1 MKFCTEC
8 GTKLQDGLRFCTEC
22 GTPIAADSAEEV
34 SDVAADEGGTKPA
47 GDGAASE
54 TVSGDAGAGDVSK
67 TVSGT
72 SADAAS
78 DTNSGSGKAAPPQPV
93 KRAHAKSPPR
103 KPMKKLTKILIGV
116 AAVLALVLFGAHQYV
131 SSLFDPVKSLQEMD
145 QAMNG
150 NNMEEFLSYIHF
162 DDKAILDRES
172 YFAYIQEEEWDNV
185 KDQLLTYF
193 QEQESVKHSFS
204 KKITTDGGDALFT
217 VDKQKKF
224 VLYSTYIIRA
234 TPTKLVIHANMA
246 DTDLAIQKHTAKL
259 ADEDAKETVLIYP
272 GEYTLTGAAKN
283 LFGTFSYED
292 ELVVYPGEQIEQ
304 GVNFSGETIPI
315 DTDQANAILFI
326 NGESTGKTLGE
337 LEYIGPIPEGA
348 DMEMYAEWEGPD
360 GKKIQT
366 EKLSLND
373 TDWYGY
379 SFYFESEDD
388 VDTDDGDEAEDVD
401 VEDADDADS
410 KVASAKIDGDPG
422 DIVLNFRDDYE
433 AALNNKDFDLITP
446 YLKDGSTAYKELK
459 VYIGDLKDT
468 KYHYDFEQNTVLHV
482 DVVNEDKLEITTNEI
497 FTFTNHKNET
507 INYDREKIYT
517 LVWADDAYQITH
529 IDYVETNRDY

>member
-1 MKFCTEC
+1 MGQKFHLSIGIFYKICHDSFKHFPNFNRKEIFTVKFCTEC

-22 GTPIAADSAEEV
+22 GTPIAADSAGAV
-34 SDVAADEGGTKPA
+34 LDVVADDAGVPSAGEAAT
-47 GDGAASE
+47 SE
-54 TVSGDAGAGDVSK
+54 SVSGAGAGDASK
-67 TVSGT
+67 TVSGVG
-72 SADAAS
+72 ADAAG
-78 DTNSGSGKAAPPQPV
+78 DTNSGSGQAAPPQPV

-116 AAVLALVLFGAHQYV
+116 AAVLALALFGAHQYV

-193 QEQESVKHSFS
+193 QEQESAKHSFS

-224 VLYSTYIIRA
+224 VLYSTYTIRA

-304 GVNFSGETIPI
+304 AVNFSGETIPI

-337 LEYIGPIPEGA
+337 LEYIGPIPEGT

-360 GKKIQT
+360 GKIFQS

-373 TDWYGY
+373 TGWYGY
-379 SFYFESEDD
+379 SFYFDSDDD
-388 VDTDDGDEAEDVD
+388 VDADD
-401 VEDADDADS
+401 VEDADNDDNEDDSDDADDADS

-422 DIVLNFRDDYE
+422 DIVLNFRDDY
-433 AALNNKDFDLITP
+433 
-446 YLKDGSTAYKELK
+446 
-459 VYIGDLKDT
+459 
-468 KYHYDFEQNTVLHV
+468 
-482 DVVNEDKLEITTNEI
+482 
-497 FTFTNHKNET
+497 
-507 INYDREKIYT
+507 
-517 LVWADDAYQITH
+517 
-529 IDYVETNRDY
+529 